1 MSMRRWLQL
10 VALTLAAAPMV
21 ASASGQQ
28 PAPAAGQ
35 AASAVSVYLS
45 LGSRQCQ
52 EGGRTLP
59 QVRQLLSEA
68 GVRVLSSSCGSD
80 GMAYPAVCG
89 APDGRIAILEVP
101 AEQVEAARKLG
112 FSLLSQRPRAQRQP
126 C

>member
-1 MSMRRWLQL
+1 MRRWLQL
-10 VALTLAAAPMV
+10 AALTLAAAPMV
-21 ASASGQQ
+21 AGASGQQ
-28 PAPAAGQ
+28 PAPAPGQ

-52 EGGRTLP
+52 EGGRTVSEV
-59 QVRQLLSEA
+59 QKLLTDA
-68 GVRVLSSSCGSD
+68 GVRVLSSSCGTD

-101 AEQVEAARKLG
+101 ADQVEAARKAG